1 MMFII
6 TYIIGFIITLFLFI
20 KFGKKIGF
28 DYDVEKTYV
37 NYDDW
42 SSNAQ
47 AYTFFSLFW
56 PIVVPML
63 TIIGIGAGL
72 ISIVAYLIIRY
83 GN

>member
-1 MMFII
+1 MFII

-42 SSNAQ
+42 DSNAQ
-47 AYTFFSLFW
+47 AYTFFSLLW